1 VVDEVV
7 VTPAVVVGASVD
19 VGGAVDDDDVVA
31 APSPSS
37 LHATSAA
44 AIVLARNPRRVSH
57 RSFSS
62 TFDLWILVAAPAIA
76 RRSWV

>member
-19 VGGAVDDDDVVA
+19 VGGAVDDVVA

>member
-19 VGGAVDDDDVVA
+19 VGGAVDDDVVA